1 MNMQS
6 AFNMEKEGETRLGL
20 TGQVHLLVGAKFAT
34 VIEGSIAS

>member
-1 MNMQS
+1 MKNAEQRHKEE
-6 AFNMEKEGETRLGL
+6 EKTL